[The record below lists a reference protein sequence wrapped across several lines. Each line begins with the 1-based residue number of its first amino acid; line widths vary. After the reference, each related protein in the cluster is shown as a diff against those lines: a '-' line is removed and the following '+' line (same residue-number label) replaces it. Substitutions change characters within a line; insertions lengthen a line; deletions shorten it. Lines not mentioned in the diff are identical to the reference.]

1 MSAHCRHPN
10 FCESEDVMTSRQ
22 ISSRLD
28 SIEET
33 IIAVILGAMALLTF
47 ANVIARYV
55 FNSNIFYALELTV
68 FLFAWL
74 VLLGASYAVK
84 KTLHLGVDAIV
95 AIFSPNTKRIIGL
108 FVVVVCLAYSLLLL
122 KGAWDYWA
130 PYANLPPTEGR
141 IFPTGFV
148 EKFRGQG
155 WYETQD
161 IPVPFFL
168 TWLADVFNEGEA
180 YEKMPKVVPYLIL
193 PVSMLLL
200 TLRFVQAGLRVWKG
214 QQDLLIV
221 SHEAEDDVAAAAEKL
236 KRQD

>member
-1 MSAHCRHPN
+1 MANHQQSAVSRTDKLE
-10 FCESEDVMTSRQ
+10 ES
-22 ISSRLD
+22 L
-28 SIEET
+28 
-33 IIAVILGAMALLTF
+33 IALILGIMTIMTF

-95 AIFSPNTKRIIGL
+95 NMLAPHLRRPLGL
-108 FVVVVCLAYSLLLL
+108 FVVLVCLLYSLLLL

-130 PYANLPPTEGR
+130 PYANLPPTSGR
-141 IFPTGFV
+141 WFPTGFV

-161 IPVPFFL
+161 IPVPFFM
-168 TWLADVFNEGEA
+168 TWLSDVFNDGET
-180 YEKMPKVVPYLIL
+180 YEKMPKVVPYVVL
-193 PVSMLLL
+193 PVSMALLVY
-200 TLRFVQAGLRVWKG
+200 RFVEAGGRIWRRE
-214 QQDLLIV
+214 QDMLIV
-221 SHEAEDDVAAAAEKL
+221 SHEAEEEVAEAAAKL
-236 KRQD
+236 KD